1 MSRSCYFIS
10 SIVMLFVSVIGSLYF
25 VEIKRHAEIF
35 IPNAKP
41 GDVFMVFGNFTNF
54 FILEPQLI
62 RYKLISEFNGV
73 SMEPVPETIKYNE
86 FQPVHQDRLLAS
98 HRNWSYLVWY
108 EEYYQHLPWFLTN
121 KNHGHYVMH
130 GMETKYEG
138 REDGFDQV
146 QGENK
151 DTERD
156 FQVSSHH
163 ETEFLPGRPISSKAI
178 NIFKPVTRFGVK
190 GTLVIEDLFYS
201 SPVLF
206 LPLAVAEV
214 ETQRP
219 KVLNAL
225 LHWVYI

>member
-1 MSRSCYFIS
+1 
-10 SIVMLFVSVIGSLYF
+10 MLFVSVIGILYF

-35 IPNAKP
+35 IPNVKP
-41 GDVFMVFGNFTNF
+41 GEVFMVFGNFTNF

-73 SMEPVPETIKYNE
+73 SMEPVPESITYNE

-108 EEYYQHLPWFLTN
+108 EEYYQHLPSFLTN

-138 REDGFDQV
+138 REDSLNQV
-146 QGENK
+146 GGENK
-151 DTERD
+151 DTETD
-156 FQVSSHH
+156 FQVSSYH
-163 ETEFLPGRPISSKAI
+163 ETEFLPGRPISSRAI
-178 NIFKPVTRFGVK
+178 NIFKPVIRFGVN

>member
-1 MSRSCYFIS
+1 MI
-10 SIVMLFVSVIGSLYF
+10 FVSVIGSLYL

-35 IPNAKP
+35 IPNVKP
-41 GDVFMVFGNFTNF
+41 GEVFMVFGNFTNF

-108 EEYYQHLPWFLTN
+108 EEYYQHLPSFLTN

-138 REDGFDQV
+138 REDSLNQV
-146 QGENK
+146 GGKNK
-151 DTERD
+151 DTETD
-156 FQVSSHH
+156 FQVSSYH
-163 ETEFLPGRPISSKAI
+163 ETEFLPGRPISSRAI
-178 NIFKPVTRFGVK
+178 NIFKPVTLFGVK

-225 LHWVYI
+225 LQWVYI

>member
-1 MSRSCYFIS
+1 
-10 SIVMLFVSVIGSLYF
+10 MLFVSVIGSLYF

-35 IPNAKP
+35 IPNINP
-41 GDVFMVFGNFTNF
+41 GEVFMVFGNFTNF

-73 SMEPVPETIKYNE
+73 SMEPVPESITYNE
-86 FQPVHQDRLLAS
+86 FQSIHQHRLLHS
-98 HRNWSYLVWY
+98 NRNWSYLVWY
-108 EEYYQHLPWFLTN
+108 EEYYQHLPSFLTN
-121 KNHGHYVMH
+121 KNHGHYIMH
-130 GMETKYEG
+130 GMKTKYEG
-138 REDGFDQV
+138 REDSFVQV
-146 QGENK
+146 GGENK
-151 DTERD
+151 GTEKE
-156 FQVSSHH
+156 FQVSSYH
-163 ETEFLPGRPISSKAI
+163 ETDFLPGRPISSRAI
-178 NIFKPVTRFGVK
+178 NVLKHVTRFGVK